1 MRPRYLPCP
10 GKSFSNFVPTRPR
23 RLRSKSRG
31 ATCRVIA
38 WTAALGVVAASFL
51 PPAAGLRALDDR
63 RGEDADEDE
72 DDDDDEDVVLP
83 LLVLVDDG

>member
-1 MRPRYLPCP
+1 
-10 GKSFSNFVPTRPR
+10 
-23 RLRSKSRG
+23 
-31 ATCRVIA
+31 
-38 WTAALGVVAASFL
+38 L